1 MKVLLLAN
9 PCAKNQQILL
19 QWVIC
24 AFNKKAVS
32 FCLKSHNYG
41 RKQWRRHGKLE
52 ARNMEVLLV
61 ANTSDENQ
69 QIQ

>member
-1 MKVLLLAN
+1 MKVFLLAN

-32 FCLKSHNYG
+32 FCLKSHNSPVF
-41 RKQWRRHGKLE
+41 WVLPLKLDDMMHMHMHMH
-52 ARNMEVLLV
+52 AY
-61 ANTSDENQ
+61 
-69 QIQ
+69 